1 MTQRTHWQS
10 LTAAASP
17 IEVADDGTWSGPITW
32 TGTWSADGR
41 QLAALDGEVPVRPLP
56 LAVAVQWFLDEGHKG
71 AEVGLMRL
79 DEVWQDGDAVMG
91 RGVIDMQDPRG
102 PELARKIREKF
113 LRFVSADVDDVEARD
128 VPIGP
133 DGDILDTETF
143 DGTGPVGQLWTRWR
157 IMGAT
162 LLAHPAFPNAHI
174 TTDEAAPAP
183 EPEAAPV
190 PVEVELTAAAEL
202 AEDDES
208 DGQEPVAAGLVIK
221 AADTGRVLMLQRSLD
236 DEDDPARGTWEFP
249 GGGIEDGEE
258 PLHAA
263 LREWQEETGATLP
276 EDLPIV
282 AEWLSENGVYAGYI
296 AVVPTEDTID
306 INLDH
311 EDRQVL
317 NPDDPDGD
325 HIEVVAWWDPA
336 ELPDMPA
343 LREEVRATP
352 WHLIAEAGIT
362 KEPDD
367 GPADDVPDGE
377 LSESAL
383 VASAFAHPQFR
394 PPTDWFR
401 DPQLPEPT
409 HVTVSDDG
417 RIAGHLALWGVPH
430 VSYQGQQIFAPP
442 SPTQYERFHARPI
455 HTTDGLV
462 EVGVLAMGTD
472 HARAHMRGDRAVNH
486 YESTGSTVGAVRCG
500 EDKFGVWMAGALL
513 PDIDPDERLRLS
525 LADYSG
531 DWRDEGMGLDL
542 KAALAVPAGHEGFYT
557 PKPTNTDREGYAI
570 VASGVVT
577 QDHIERA
584 KAQPSRDGQVAD
596 ALAAGRRLQ
605 AWQAARSIRSPRILA
620 LAASAAGPDDQEDDL
635 PPLDGIEPDPEAL
648 NWVDDVGGLP
658 RYIRR
663 IADHL
668 MREGRT
674 ESHAIAIAVNAVKR
688 WCRGGGD
695 VKADTRAKACAAVAS
710 WEAKRARA
718 RAS

>member
-56 LAVAVQWFLDEGHKG
+56 LPVAVQWHLAQGHDG

-79 DEVWQDGDAVMG
+79 DEVWQDGDAIMG

-113 LRFVSADVDDVEARD
+113 MRFVSADVDDVEARD

-143 DGTGPVGQLWTRWR
+143 DGTVPAGQLWTRWR

-174 TTDEAAPAP
+174 DVDEAVAAP

-249 GGGIEDGEE
+249 GGGIETEEGEE

-282 AEWLSENGVYAGYI
+282 AEWLSENGVYAGFV

-311 EDRQVL
+311 
-317 NPDDPDGD
+317 DGRSSTPTIPTATTSRSSPGGIRPSCPTCQLSAKRYAPP
-325 HIEVVAWWDPA
+325 HGTSSPRPA
-336 ELPDMPA
+336 SPRSRTTA
-343 LREEVRATP
+343 RATTCP
-352 WHLIAEAGIT
+352 MVSWAVPSQRRRPGWTAG
-362 KEPDD
+362 P
-367 GPADDVPDGE
+367 
-377 LSESAL
+377 
-383 VASAFAHPQFR
+383 R
-394 PPTDWFR
+394 PPRGSRTRSCR
-401 DPQLPEPT
+401 DR
-409 HVTVSDDG
+409 S
-417 RIAGHLALWGVPH
+417 
-430 VSYQGQQIFAPP
+430 P
-442 SPTQYERFHARPI
+442 SPWTTTGVSPGTSQRGTSPTAPTPGATSPRPAPAPDTPRSTPGRWRPLTAWSMSASSPWTPGTPASSSAGSRPRG
-455 HTTDGLV
+455 TTTTPAPWPL
-462 EVGVLAMGTD
+462 LSAP
-472 HARAHMRGDRAVNH
+472 
-486 YESTGSTVGAVRCG
+486 VRT
-500 EDKFGVWMAGALL
+500 
-513 PDIDPDERLRLS
+513 R
-525 LADYSG
+525 
-531 DWRDEGMGLDL
+531 
-542 KAALAVPAGHEGFYT
+542 T
-557 PKPTNTDREGYAI
+557 
-570 VASGVVT
+570 ASGWPG
-577 QDHIERA
+577 
-584 KAQPSRDGQVAD
+584 PS
-596 ALAAGRRLQ
+596 
-605 AWQAARSIRSPRILA
+605 
-620 LAASAAGPDDQEDDL
+620 
-635 PPLDGIEPDPEAL
+635 
-648 NWVDDVGGLP
+648 
-658 RYIRR
+658 
-663 IADHL
+663 
-668 MREGRT
+668 
-674 ESHAIAIAVNAVKR
+674 
-688 WCRGGGD
+688 CRG
-695 VKADTRAKACAAVAS
+695 
-710 WEAKRARA
+710 
-718 RAS
+718 